1 MKILYLD
8 CGMGA
13 SGDMILGA
21 LLSLARNQTKFL
33 KAINSIGI
41 PRVKISRKTLVKN
54 GVAGNKVFVKIDGI
68 EEGHHHGH
76 SDKHLHHHRKLQ
88 DVNKIINKLK
98 ISKGVKDAAL
108 AVYQS
113 IAQAEGKAHNC
124 EVSQIHFHE
133 VGELDAISD
142 IVGCCMLIEEIGADK
157 IAASPVNVGGGFVKC
172 AHGVLP
178 VPAPATVELLKGVPI
193 FSGKIKEELCT
204 PTGAALLKYFAGEFA
219 DLPEMKIEKIGY
231 GFGSK
236 EFEVLNAV
244 RAFIGETAQ
253 GSKEEVAKLE
263 CNLDDMTGEE
273 IGFAFEKILE
283 SGALDVWTAPIQM
296 KKNRP
301 GVLFSV
307 LCKKEQ
313 ADFFAGLILKHT
325 TTFGVRKEMLSRY
338 ILDRKIKTKKTPYG
352 SIRVKTGKAFGIEKS
367 KPEYEDVRRAILR
380 QSSE

>member
-13 SGDMILGA
+13 SGDMLLGA
-21 LLSLARNQTKFL
+21 LLELAGNQTKFL
-33 KAINSIGI
+33 KTINSIGI

-54 GVAGNKVFVKIDGI
+54 GVAGNKVFVRIDGL

-76 SDKHLHHHRKLQ
+76 SDTHSHHHRKLQ

-142 IVGCCMLIEEIGADK
+142 IVGTCMLIEELNAGK
-157 IAASPVNVGGGFVKC
+157 IIASPVNVGGGFVKC

-178 VPAPATVELLKGVPI
+178 VPAPAAAELLKGVPVY
-193 FSGKIKEELCT
+193 SGEIKEELCT
-204 PTGAALLKYFAGEFA
+204 PTGAALLKYFVNEFS
-219 DLPEMKIEKIGY
+219 DMPQMKIDKIGY

-236 EFEVLNAV
+236 EFETLNAV
-244 RAFIGETAQ
+244 RAFIGETPD
-253 GSKEEVAKLE
+253 SLKEEVVKLE

-283 SGALDVWTAPIQM
+283 NGALDVWTAPIQM

-301 GVLFSV
+301 AVLFSV

-313 ADFFAGLILKHT
+313 ADFFAKLILKHT
-325 TTFGVRKEMLSRY
+325 TTFGVRQEILSRH
-338 ILDRKIKTKKTPYG
+338 ILDRKIKTKITPYG
-352 SIRVKTGKAFGIEKS
+352 KIRIKAGFAGAIKKS
-367 KPEYEDVRRAILR
+367 KPEYEDVRTITAEFR
-380 QSSE
+380 